1 MATDSDVPEHI
12 CRLCDEPM
20 NENLIEHLLD
30 EYISFF
36 LFLLKPW
43 ILSFFPIGTP

>member
-36 LFLLKPW
+36 SFSFETLDTQ
-43 ILSFFPIGTP
+43 FFPLSL